1 MLISVSVWPSSADPG
16 GECRRGCTGYV
27 GSPCSAPPSCSSS
40 RSAGCWSGRA
50 TGPTRDLRTPAR
62 CRRGPPWARRR
73 PSVTSSGPEI
83 QLPKGT
89 KKPRKSRPPK
99 PIPTPLAQPSGP
111 CSPDDV
117 VVAPEVRNPV
127 GGGDVVIALMF
138 RTLVSPACT
147 FEVSAQ
153 TITLNITSGNDPIW
167 STRQCPGAVPTT
179 NVVARKDLATYL
191 FVTWNGKR
199 SDATCSRLTE
209 WALPGLVP
217 RPRRRPRRRTR
228 RRAVRARPPP
238 ARDGHHH
245 RHPQAPEAHQEAEG
259 AVAAADE
266 YPDDPGIPAD
276 VRGCNP

>member
-1 MLISVSVWPSSADPG
+1 MYWVRRLAVLGTAFLLVFAVGRLLVGSSDGSDSGPPDPG
-16 GECRRGCTGYV
+16 
-27 GSPCSAPPSCSSS
+27 ALQ
-40 RSAGCWSGRA
+40 AGA
-50 TGPTRDLRTPAR
+50 TLGASN
-62 CRRGPPWARRR
+62 G

-83 QLPKGT
+83 QMPKGT
-89 KKPRKSRPPK
+89 KKPHKSRPPK

-167 STRQCPGAVPTT
+167 STRQCPGVVPTA
-179 NVVARKDLATYL
+179 NVVARKDVATYL

-209 WALPGLVP
+209 WALPGWYH
-217 RPRRRPRRRTR
+217 
-228 RRAVRARPPP
+228 VRVAALGGEPADEQFELARPQPATVTTTVTPKPP
-238 ARDGHHH
+238 KHTKKPKG
-245 RHPQAPEAHQEAEG
+245 Q
-259 AVAAADE
+259 
-266 YPDDPGIPAD
+266 
-276 VRGCNP
+276 